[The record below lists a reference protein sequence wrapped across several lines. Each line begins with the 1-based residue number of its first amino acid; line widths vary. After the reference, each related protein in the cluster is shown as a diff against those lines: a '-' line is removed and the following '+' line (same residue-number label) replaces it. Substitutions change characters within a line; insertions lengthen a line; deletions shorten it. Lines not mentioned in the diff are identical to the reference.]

1 MMYLAYDT
9 FLLLVLYDK
18 ISINGHHYHN
28 LQQKIFMQNDK
39 GCTQFCKVRG
49 RGAFSFQK
57 IRINVPFLTM
67 LRLDSTTI
75 QKITKPK

>member
-1 MMYLAYDT
+1 MTLFCYWI
-9 FLLLVLYDK
+9 LYDK
-18 ISINGHHYHN
+18 ISIIGHHYHN
-28 LQQKIFMQNDK
+28 LQQKFFIQNDK

-57 IRINVPFLTM
+57 IRIDVQFLTM